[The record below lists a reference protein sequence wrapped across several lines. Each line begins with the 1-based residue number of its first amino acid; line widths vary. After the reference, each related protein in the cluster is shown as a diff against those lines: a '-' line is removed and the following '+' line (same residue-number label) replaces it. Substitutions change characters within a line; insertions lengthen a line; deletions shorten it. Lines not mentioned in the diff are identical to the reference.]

1 MNIRINKIKKRRK
14 KPFCDES
21 PYPEK
26 LQKCKNIYIYIPLWK
41 LTPTYKGS
49 YQNKLDKNET

>member
-1 MNIRINKIKKRRK
+1 MNIGINKIKKRRK

-26 LQKCKNIYIYIPLWK
+26 LQKCKNIYIYIFLYENSHQHTRVHIK
-41 LTPTYKGS
+41 I
-49 YQNKLDKNET
+49 N